1 LPAVEPPEALH
12 VTPEKKVGEAEGWSR
27 AIRDSAPFVGMGLA
41 LAVTLLLAVG
51 GGYWVDKKLGTSPL
65 FVLAGAVFGL
75 LAVFYHVYK
84 AYKMGDRR

>member
-1 LPAVEPPEALH
+1 
-12 VTPEKKVGEAEGWSR
+12 VTPEKKVGEAKGWSG
-27 AIRDSAPFVGMGLA
+27 AIQESAPYVGMGLA

-51 GGYWVDKKLGTSPL
+51 GGYWIDKKFGTSPL

-84 AYKMGDRR
+84 AYKMGGGR